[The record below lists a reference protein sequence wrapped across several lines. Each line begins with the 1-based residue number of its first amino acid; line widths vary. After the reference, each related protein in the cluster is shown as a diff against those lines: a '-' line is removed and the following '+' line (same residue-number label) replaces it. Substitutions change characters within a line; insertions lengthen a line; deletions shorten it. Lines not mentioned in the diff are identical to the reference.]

1 MQLHNLPPLKKRAQR
16 VGRGGK
22 RGTTAGRGTKGQKS
36 RAGRRIRPA
45 ERDLIIRLPKRRGF
59 ANLPKS
65 PKPTIFNLGDLASV
79 LKSAHE
85 GKSNVVLDQGL
96 LKKTGLLPLKFRG
109 SVKILGSGEI
119 KFPVEVRGLK
129 VSEGAREKIERAGG
143 RVIAN

>member
-1 MQLHNLPPLKKRAQR
+1 M
-16 VGRGGK
+16 GRGGK
-22 RGTTAGRGTKGQKS
+22 RGRPSGRGTKGQKS

-65 PKPTIFNLGDLASV
+65 PKPAIFNLENLVPV

-85 GKSNVVLDQGL
+85 GKSSVVLDQGF
-96 LKKTGLLPLKFRG
+96 LKKTGLLPPKFRG
-109 SVKILGSGEI
+109 DVKILGNGEI
-119 KFPVEVRGLK
+119 KAPVEVRGLK

-143 RVIAN
+143 KVI